1 MPVLSLS
8 PQQVMGSRCT
18 TGVPHD
24 WMGYKSPDQMAVG
37 RALGWSSDLD
47 RDWFWIVVGFGVSL
61 VVDYR
66 RRLFIL
72 PFT

>member
-1 MPVLSLS
+1 M
-8 PQQVMGSRCT
+8 MGWAT
-18 TGVPHD
+18 
-24 WMGYKSPDQMAVG
+24 K
-37 RALGWSSDLD
+37 ALIKWQSGERWSSYLD

-66 RRLFIL
+66 RRRCLFIL